1 VSAYLSELARTVT
14 RSSGSDWLPGSMAAI
29 VLGTVLV
36 SLIFREISR
45 GALTE
50 VQEQRARATAALVV
64 PLVLCATVA
73 FTVRFLELGA

>member
-1 VSAYLSELARTVT
+1 VSAYLSDLARTVT
-14 RSSGSDWLPGSMAAI
+14 RSSGSDWLPGSVAAI

-50 VQEQRARATAALVV
+50 VQEQRARATAALVI
-64 PLVLCATVA
+64 PLVLCAAVA
-73 FTVRFLELGA
+73 FTARFLELAA